1 MQWKCTENTV
11 EMQWKYNGNTVEMQW
26 KYGGNTVEMQWKY
39 GADAVLC
46 TVERNLALMDLVI
59 YIFLSVFKPYFS
71 FAVKCISLHSGEKKC
86 PVKRSCAVER
96 APALTVVCICFCF
109 CICICICDCICI
121 AFVHRT
127 VERAPAL
134 TVVQLWW
141 ITPHTGHRILP
152 LLYLSFCNLYFSQS
166 ANHISLFLCEL
177 YFSDSDASSDG
188 SLPPAVATACYL
200 IHRFLP
206 LDFFPVFIIRSFQAF
221 TDGMNW
227 INHLL

>member
-11 EMQWKYNGNTVEMQW
+11 EMQWKYNRNTVEMQW

-96 APALTVVCICFCF
+96 APALTVV
-109 CICICICDCICI
+109 
-121 AFVHRT
+121 
-127 VERAPAL
+127 
-134 TVVQLWW
+134 QLWW

-200 IHRFLP
+200 IQRFLP

-221 TDGMNW
+221 TGGMNW